1 MFVVLEILIL
11 LLVAKGAGE
20 LVERAGYPAL
30 VGEITAGLILGPS
43 LLGIIEPTEVIKAL
57 ADLGLIV
64 LLFLSGIET
73 DLNNLVSAEKAGIST
88 ALSGVAIPFVLGF
101 GLGYFTGMDTII
113 SIFLGISLA
122 ITSIGISV
130 RILVDEHALP
140 SPIGSIIITSA
151 VIDDLIGILLLATLS
166 AFALGGGLASVAGTA
181 ILALIFLIFMVTG
194 GRRILG
200 RLYAKV
206 RRHAS
211 HETAY
216 SASLIIAF
224 ASAAASH
231 IIGLHLA
238 IGAFFAGLA
247 LSDRIR
253 PDRSI
258 EGSLSDLGLGFLITI
273 FFASIGLSLMLSVDT
288 FLDPLLIPL
297 VLVAFSGKIIGGYI
311 GSKPFLPDNRSA
323 LIVGIGLSP
332 RGEVA
337 LVVATIALSAGIIT
351 AALYTTVTVMV
362 IATVLIAP
370 IFFRMGFKA
379 LRRSGDAV

>member
-20 LVERAGYPAL
+20 LVERAGYPSL
-30 VGEITAGLILGPS
+30 IGEITAGLILGPS
-43 LLGIIEPTEVIKAL
+43 LLGLIELGEVLKVF

-73 DLNNLVSAEKAGIST
+73 DLKNLASAEKAGTVT
-88 ALSGVAIPFVLGF
+88 AICGVVIPFVLGF
-101 GLGYFTGMDTII
+101 GLGYLTGMDTIP
-113 SIFLGISLA
+113 SVFLGIALA

-130 RILVDEHALP
+130 RALVDEHAL
-140 SPIGSIIITSA
+140 STPIGSIIITSA
-151 VIDDLIGILLLATLS
+151 VIDDLIGILLLAALS
-166 AFALGGGLASVAGTA
+166 AFALGGGLTSVAGTA
-181 ILALIFLIFMVTG
+181 ILALIFITFMVTG

-200 RLYAKV
+200 GLYAKV

-211 HETAY
+211 HESAY
-216 SASLIIAF
+216 SAGLIMAF
-224 ASAAASH
+224 ASAAASQ
-231 IIGLHLA
+231 IMGLHLA

-253 PDRSI
+253 PDRTI
-258 EGSLSDLGLGFLITI
+258 EGSLSDLGLGFLVPF
-273 FFASIGLSLMLSVDT
+273 FFASIGLSLTLSVDT
-288 FLDPLLIPL
+288 FQNPLLIPL

-311 GSKPFLPDNRSA
+311 GSRHFLPDNRSA
-323 LIVGIGLSP
+323 LLVGLGLSP

-337 LVVATIALSAGIIT
+337 LVVATMALSTGIIT
-351 AALYTTVTVMV
+351 NDLFTMVTLMV
-362 IATVLIAP
+362 IATALVAP
-370 IFFRMGFKA
+370 LFLRIGFKA

>member
-11 LLVAKGAGE
+11 LLVAKASGE

-43 LLGIIEPTEVIKAL
+43 LLGILEPNEVIGAL
-57 ADLGLIV
+57 SDLGLIV

-73 DLNNLVSAEKAGIST
+73 DLKNLASAEKAGTLT
-88 ALSGVAIPFVLGF
+88 ALFGVAIPFASGF
-101 GLGYFTGMDTII
+101 GLGYLIGMDLIT
-113 SIFLGISLA
+113 SVFLGIALA

-130 RILVDEHALP
+130 RALVDEHALS

-166 AFALGGGLASVAGTA
+166 AFALGGGFASVAGTA
-181 ILALIFLIFMVTG
+181 ILGLIFLTFMVTG

-224 ASAAASH
+224 SSAAVSH

-253 PDRSI
+253 PDRTI

-273 FFASIGLSLMLSVDT
+273 FFASIGLSLTLSAET
-288 FLDPLLIPL
+288 FLDPLLLPL

-311 GSKPFLPDNRSA
+311 GSRPFLPDSVSA
-323 LIVGIGLSP
+323 LIVGIGLCP

-370 IFFRMGFKA
+370 FFFRIGFKA
-379 LRRSGDAV
+379 LRRSEDAV

>member
-30 VGEITAGLILGPS
+30 IGEITAGIILGPS
-43 LLGIIEPTEVIKAL
+43 IFGIIELNEVITAL
-57 ADLGLIV
+57 GDLGLIV
-64 LLFLSGIET
+64 LLFLSGIQT
-73 DLNNLVSAEKAGIST
+73 DLENLASAEKAGTVT
-88 ALSGVAIPFVLGF
+88 ALCGVIVPLLSGVALGH
-101 GLGYFTGMDTII
+101 LTGMDLIT
-113 SIFLGISLA
+113 SVFLGIALA

-130 RILVDEHALP
+130 RALVDEHALVT
-140 SPIGSIIITSA
+140 PIGSIIITSA
-151 VIDDLIGILLLATLS
+151 VIDDLIGILLLALLS

-181 ILALIFLIFMVTG
+181 IFGIIFIIFMATA

-200 RLYAKV
+200 RCYAII
-206 RRHAS
+206 RRNAS

-224 ASAAASH
+224 ASAAASQ

-258 EGSLSDLGLGFLITI
+258 EGSLSDLGAGFLVTI
-273 FFASIGLSLMLSVDT
+273 FFGSIGLSLVISVDT
-288 FLDPLLIPL
+288 FSDPLLIPL
-297 VLVAFSGKIIGGYI
+297 IIVAFLGKIIGGYI
-311 GSKPFLPDNRSA
+311 GSRPFLQDTTSA
-323 LIVGIGLSP
+323 LIVGIGLCP

-337 LVVATIALSAGIIT
+337 LVVATIALAAGIIT
-351 AALYTTVTVMV
+351 GTLYTTVTVMV
-362 IATVLIAP
+362 IATVIISP
-370 IFFRMGFKA
+370 ILFRIGFKA
-379 LRRSGDAV
+379 LRRAGGAG

>member
-1 MFVVLEILIL
+1 MFVVLDILIL
-11 LLVAKGAGE
+11 LLVAKCAGE
-20 LVERAGYPAL
+20 LVERAGYPSL
-30 VGEITAGLILGPS
+30 IGEITAGLILGPS

-88 ALSGVAIPFVLGF
+88 ALFGVVIPFVSGF
-101 GLGYFTGMDTII
+101 GLGYLTGMDTIT
-113 SIFLGISLA
+113 SVFLGIALA

-130 RILVDEHALP
+130 RALVDEHALS

-166 AFALGGGLASVAGTA
+166 AFALGGGLASVGSTV

-211 HETAY
+211 HQTAY

-253 PDRSI
+253 PDRTI

-273 FFASIGLSLMLSVDT
+273 FFVSIGLSLTLSVDT
-288 FLDPLLIPL
+288 FLNPLLVPL
-297 VLVAFSGKIIGGYI
+297 ILVAFSGKIIGGYI
-311 GSKPFLPDNRSA
+311 GSRPFLPDNRSA

-337 LVVATIALSAGIIT
+337 LVVATMALSAGIIT

-370 IFFRMGFKA
+370 IFFRIGFKA
-379 LRRSGDAV
+379 LRRSGDAE

>member
-43 LLGIIEPTEVIKAL
+43 LLGIIEPNEVIGAL
-57 ADLGLIV
+57 SDLGLIV

-73 DLNNLVSAEKAGIST
+73 DLKNLASAEKAGTLT
-88 ALSGVAIPFVLGF
+88 ALFGVAIPFASGF
-101 GLGYFTGMDTII
+101 GLGYLTGMDII
-113 SIFLGISLA
+113 TSVFLGIALA

-130 RILVDEHALP
+130 RALVDEHALS

-181 ILALIFLIFMVTG
+181 ILALIFLTFMVTG

-206 RRHAS
+206 RRYAS

-224 ASAAASH
+224 SSAAVSH

-273 FFASIGLSLMLSVDT
+273 FFASIGLSLTLSAET
-288 FLDPLLIPL
+288 FLDPLLLPL

-311 GSKPFLPDNRSA
+311 GSRPFLPDSVSA
-323 LIVGIGLSP
+323 LIVGIGLCP

-370 IFFRMGFKA
+370 LFFRMGFKA